1 MYGNYAFKFG
11 LNTGL
16 GLNVG
21 SGVPLTA
28 LAANPNYA
36 SAGEIPEGPRGSG
49 FQTVDGFKDRSPIQS
64 SFDGHVDYAFKFGA
78 NQRIVLG
85 LDAMN
90 LFGREGVL
98 DYDNYTETT
107 FGVLNPDLGQPERS
121 GVPQIQTPRQL
132 RFGLRFEF

>member
-1 MYGNYAFKFG
+1 MRAQAF
-11 LNTGL
+11 
-16 GLNVG
+16 G
-21 SGVPLTA
+21 SGVPLTP

-49 FQTVDGFKDRSPIQS
+49 FQTVDGFKKRSPVQS
-64 SFDGHVDYAFKFGA
+64 SFDGHLDYAIRLGGA
-78 NQRIVLG
+78 ERRIVLG
-85 LDAMN
+85 LDAIN
-90 LFGREGVL
+90 LFDRQGVL

-132 RFGLRFEF
+132 RFGVRFEF